1 LRYNINM
8 KTLTLCNV
16 SLMFIKI
23 NNMKTKKLETRS
35 EEVIRKLKEIK
46 KLREEGF
53 FDLKQKDKTERL
65 GLIGL

>member
-1 LRYNINM
+1 
-8 KTLTLCNV
+8 
-16 SLMFIKI
+16 MFIKI